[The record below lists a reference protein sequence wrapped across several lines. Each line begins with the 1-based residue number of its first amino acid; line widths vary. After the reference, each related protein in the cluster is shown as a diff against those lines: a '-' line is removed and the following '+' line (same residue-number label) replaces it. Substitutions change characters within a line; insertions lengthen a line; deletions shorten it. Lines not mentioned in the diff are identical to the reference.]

1 VIHAPPPKADKE
13 NALPRRRH
21 GLDKAVARLGESSE
35 LTALAV
41 RKLLGL
47 EKDSEFFRAKSAR
60 NTTVLFRSMRLIL
73 PHVEF
78 RDVHRELHG
87 VMLAARDV
95 PQTS

>member
-1 VIHAPPPKADKE
+1 MLSPAS
-13 NALPRRRH
+13 
-21 GLDKAVARLGESSE
+21 GSQGG

-41 RKLLGL
+41 RKLLSL
-47 EKDSEFFRAKSAR
+47 EKDREFFRAESAR

-73 PHVEF
+73 PHVEI

-87 VMLAARDV
+87 IMLAARDV